1 MKARLLGIASALVLG
16 LVGAQAQAQDTLP
29 PDAQSAGRAKFRALY
44 KEMVETDTSITTGSC
59 TALAG
64 KIEQHMLANG
74 FQQSELTQFSVP
86 EHPKEGGIVAVFPG
100 TSKTLKPMLLL
111 GHIDVVFFFID

>member
-1 MKARLLGIASALVLG
+1 MKARLLGIASALVLV

-29 PDAQSAGRAKFRALY
+29 PDKAKFRALY

-86 EHPKEGGIVAVFPG
+86 
-100 TSKTLKPMLLL
+100 
-111 GHIDVVFFFID
+111 